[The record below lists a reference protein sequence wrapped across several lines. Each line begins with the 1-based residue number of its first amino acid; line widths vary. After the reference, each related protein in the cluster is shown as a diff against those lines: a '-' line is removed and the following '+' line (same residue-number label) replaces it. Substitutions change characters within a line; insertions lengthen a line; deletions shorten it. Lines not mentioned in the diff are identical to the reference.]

1 MQNDT
6 LESRRKVIVPLLRD
20 CDRPVECSNLMN
32 DAALLIQ
39 DYEKAYRISMT
50 NSTVLY
56 DVLEKLL
63 DDYSSNGLQGKA
75 GLYACKAMA
84 IVKGEL

>member
-1 MQNDT
+1 M
-6 LESRRKVIVPLLRD
+6 
-20 CDRPVECSNLMN
+20 
-32 DAALLIQ
+32 A
-39 DYEKAYRISMT
+39 

-56 DVLEKLL
+56 DALEKLL

-84 IVKGEL
+84 IIKGEL

>member
-1 MQNDT
+1 MSD
-6 LESRRKVIVPLLRD
+6 SMDDRRKVIVPLLRD
-20 CDRPVECSNLMN
+20 CDRPVGLSALMD
-32 DAALLIQ
+32 DAAMLIQ
-39 DYEKAYRISMT
+39 DYEKAYRISMA

-56 DVLEKLL
+56 DALEKLL

>member
-1 MQNDT
+1 MTDS
-6 LESRRKVIVPLLRD
+6 LETRRKVIISLLRD
-20 CDRPVECSNLMN
+20 CDRPVEVSALMN
-32 DAALLIQ
+32 DAAMLIQ
-39 DYEKAYRISMT
+39 DYERAYRISMA

-56 DVLEKLL
+56 DALKKLL
-63 DDYSSNGLQGKA
+63 DDYSGNGLQGNA